1 MTERDIETRSLTLA
15 PELRNTSSG
24 NTIGGYASPFDVRSQ
39 PLPSPSGGL
48 FVEVVSTRAWNKAKG
63 DDWVGVESF
72 WEHKRDN
79 PEYMLGTTKTGSLR
93 CGVDNLGL
101 WYEVDLL
108 PARYDLRDLVAR
120 GDVGGSSVTMI
131 VMDDDWAASEGGFP
145 VRTLNSCKLIELGPT
160 ANPAYLDSSVSL
172 RSLARFC
179 DAPLSDVEARAAAG
193 DLRGLLKI
201 TSGPLK
207 PMASFKGR
215 IEEMRKRLA
224 QERYIPAEEQVTHLC
239 HPPAPEPA
247 PEPVADKPKT
257 IQGRSAL
264 IKTMEMAPIDPR
276 VRLAETMAARSVP
289 GSERLAETERMG
301 TVEGQIAA
309 LRAEL
314 AETRADITRLSD
326 PLEIERESAQA
337 QIASA
342 EARAQDTLDMAN
354 GRLSPAAALRI
365 LEAAR
370 PEGVAPY
377 VPHVDAPTTVVGAS
391 EETSVEPVTE
401 PEPAPESAPQYRT
414 MDPWVALRQLEA
426 MRPPALFVETP
437 VNRGRACDQY
447 GAQQGGRF

>member
-1 MTERDIETRSLTLA
+1 VTERDIETRSFTLP
-15 PELRNTSSG
+15 PELRNTNSG

-131 VMDDDWAASEGGFP
+131 VMDDDWSVSENGFP
-145 VRTLNSCKLIELGPT
+145 VRTLNSCRLIELGPT
-160 ANPAYLDSSVSL
+160 ANPAYLNSSVSL
-172 RSLARFC
+172 RSLAKFC
-179 DAPLSDVEARAAAG
+179 DAPLSDIEERAATG

-224 QERYIPAEEQVTHLC
+224 QERYIPVEEPETEKSRGTRIFPEPTEEQ
-239 HPPAPEPA
+239 
-247 PEPVADKPKT
+247 PVSDKPRT
-257 IQGRSAL
+257 AWGRQAL
-264 IKTMEMAPIDPR
+264 IT
-276 VRLAETMAARSVP
+276 TMAAKPNGPERLLETLAAQPVS
-289 GSERLAETERMG
+289 GAERLAQT
-301 TVEGQIAA
+301 TVEGQLAA
-309 LRAEL
+309 LKAEL
-314 AETRADITRLSD
+314 ASTRADIARLSD
-326 PLEIERESAQA
+326 PALIERESAQA
-337 QIASA
+337 
-342 EARAQDTLDMAN
+342 ELDRADQRGRDELDRLN
-354 GRLSPAAALRI
+354 GTLSPAAALRL
-365 LEAAR
+365 LEEAR
-370 PEGVAPY
+370 PAGCAPY
-377 VPHVDAPTTVVGAS
+377 MSATHIS
-391 EETSVEPVTE
+391 EAGKDGGLGSREPK
-401 PEPAPESAPQYRT
+401 PEPAPEPQYRAWT
-414 MDPWVALRQLEA
+414 LTGAEALARTRAA
-426 MRPPALFVETP
+426 MVPPEPPRPM
-437 VNRGRACDQY
+437 GRASDAY
-447 GAQQGGRF
+447 LSEMGGRL

>member
-15 PELRNTSSG
+15 PELRSSG

-48 FVEVVSTRAWNKAKG
+48 FVEVVSTRAWNKAQG
-63 DDWVGVESF
+63 DNWSGVESF

-131 VMDDDWAASEGGFP
+131 VMDDQWAVSEGGFP

-160 ANPAYLDSSVSL
+160 ANPAYLNSSVSL

-179 DAPLSDVEARAAAG
+179 DAPLSDVEERAAAG

-207 PMASFKGR
+207 PMASYKGR

-224 QERYIPAEEQVTHLC
+224 QERYVPAEETDPVE
-239 HPPAPEPA
+239 APEPA
-247 PEPVADKPKT
+247 PEPVAAKT

-264 IKTMEMAPIDPR
+264 IKTMEMAPVDPR

-301 TVEGQIAA
+301 TVSGQIEV
-309 LRAEL
+309 LLAEL
-314 AETRADITRLSD
+314 AETRADIARLSD
-326 PLEIERESAQA
+326 PASIEREAAQR
-337 QIASA
+337 QTDLA
-342 EARAQDTLDMAN
+342 EARAQDELDRIN
-354 GRLSPAAALRI
+354 GTLSPAAALRL
-365 LEAAR
+365 LEEAR

-377 VPHVDAPTTVVGAS
+377 VSPVPEAVEMVPPCLPPDGDGELRRELDAARA
-391 EETSVEPVTE
+391 EIERL
-401 PEPAPESAPQYRT
+401 SAPRT

-426 MRPPALFVETP
+426 MRPPALFVEAS
-437 VNRGRACDQY
+437 VNRGRASDQY
-447 GAQQGGRF
+447 SAEQGGRF

>member
-1 MTERDIETRSLTLA
+1 MTERDIETRALTLP
-15 PELRNTSSG
+15 PELRNTSNG

-131 VMDDDWAASEGGFP
+131 VMDDDWAVSEGGFP

-160 ANPAYLDSSVSL
+160 ANPAYLNSSVSL
-172 RSLARFC
+172 RSLAKFC

-207 PMASFKGR
+207 PMASYKGR

-224 QERYIPAEEQVTHLC
+224 QERYVPAEEAEVDPNLHNNIIEVEPTEERIVT
-239 HPPAPEPA
+239 AGS
-247 PEPVADKPKT
+247 DKPKT
-257 IQGRSAL
+257 TWGRQAL
-264 IKTMEMAPIDPR
+264 IRTLEAKPNGPD
-276 VRLAETMAARSVP
+276 RLLDTLAAQQFT
-289 GSERLAETERMG
+289 GAERLAQT
-301 TVEGQIAA
+301 TVEGQLATA
-309 LRAEL
+309 QAEL
-314 AETRADITRLSD
+314 AEARAHIARLSD
-326 PLEIERESAQA
+326 PAAIEREAAQR
-337 QIASA
+337 QTELA
-342 EARAQDTLDMAN
+342 EARAQDELDRIN
-354 GRLSPAAALRI
+354 GTLSPAAALRI
-365 LEAAR
+365 LENAR
-370 PEGVAPY
+370 PAGCSPY
-377 VPHVDAPTTVVGAS
+377 VPPAPEAIDKVAPS
-391 EETSVEPVTE
+391 LP
-401 PEPAPESAPQYRT
+401 PDDEPAPAPQYRT
-414 MDPWVALRQLEA
+414 MTGREALRRLEA
-426 MRPPALFVETP
+426 MRQPAPVEP
-437 VNRGRACDQY
+437 ERRMGSAYNDYLASSGNR
-447 GAQQGGRF
+447 F